1 MTTVS
6 QIANQPKVT
15 RIKSESIRSIDW
27 KLTRR
32 KVAEFLRIVTGA
44 FNSREHSGE
53 RIPLTHR
60 DIDELIQEQRVKYY
74 SYFMRL

>member
-1 MTTVS
+1 MTTS
-6 QIANQPKVT
+6 QIAIQPKAT
-15 RIKSESIRSIDW
+15 LGKSDTIQSIDW

-53 RIPLTHR
+53 RIPLNYKQ
-60 DIDELIQEQRVKYY
+60 IDEMIHENKVKYY
-74 SYFMRL
+74 SYFMRF